1 MKSLLLSVQTRWA
14 TLAPREQA
22 GVRLAGLALLLGL
35 LWFVGLQPAW
45 RTWRE
50 VPAQRQALETQ
61 FLAMQRLA
69 AEARELKA
77 LPVVSGEQSR
87 LALKAATD
95 RLGTKAKLNVV
106 AERATLNITDL
117 SPAALTAW
125 LAEVRSGA
133 RARPIDMQLSRG
145 QAGLSGQV
153 VVSLPAS
160 AAP

>member
-1 MKSLLLSVQTRWA
+1 MKPMLLPLQTRWA
-14 TLAPREQA
+14 TLAPREQTL
-22 GVRLAGLALLLGL
+22 VRLAGAVVLLGL

-50 VPAQRQALETQ
+50 VPPQREALEAQ
-61 FLAMQRLA
+61 FLGMQRLA

-77 LPVVSGEQSR
+77 QPAVSGEQSR

-95 RLGTKAKLNVV
+95 RLGSKVKLNVV
-106 AERATLNITDL
+106 ADRATLNVTDL
-117 SPAALTAW
+117 SPAALTGW

-133 RARPIDMQLSRG
+133 RARPIDMQLSRS